1 MQRLFF
7 SPCLLLVARH
17 VAFESVKLVHLLF
30 ELQLIVDRRVIV
42 VPDVL
47 KFLILVIKLLR
58 HVVHVDLGSDNLF

>member
-7 SPCLLLVARH
+7 GPCLLLVARH
-17 VAFESVKLVHLLF
+17 VAFESVQLVHLLF

-42 VPDVL
+42 VSDVL